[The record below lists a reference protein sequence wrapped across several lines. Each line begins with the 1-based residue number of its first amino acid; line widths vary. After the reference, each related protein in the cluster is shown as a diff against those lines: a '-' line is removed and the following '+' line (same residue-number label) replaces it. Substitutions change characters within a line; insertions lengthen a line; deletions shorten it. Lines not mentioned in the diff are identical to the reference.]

1 MFGST
6 GKQSGLLRTC
16 SCSHRH
22 RSIKTWRVAGVYSHA
37 EYLLAMYV
45 SFETSWPD
53 GITFTKWPYK
63 NTCHMQYTYLIWH
76 IFIFVDMANNV
87 WTKCLLHVCYGMMF
101 FTVCSIS
108 LLCFTRY
115 TLHHRKGP
123 NLHCYKS
130 DQVIPPRT
138 DLKLG
143 LSLLC
148 TAGVRWRWAS
158 GSSR

>member
-1 MFGST
+1 
-6 GKQSGLLRTC
+6 
-16 SCSHRH
+16 
-22 RSIKTWRVAGVYSHA
+22 
-37 EYLLAMYV
+37 
-45 SFETSWPD
+45 
-53 GITFTKWPYK
+53 
-63 NTCHMQYTYLIWH
+63 MQYTYLIWH

-158 GSSR
+158 GSSRQRHHIQQVKEKISWLKQFQSNNLMFSKLHSFYAKVTDYWNLLK